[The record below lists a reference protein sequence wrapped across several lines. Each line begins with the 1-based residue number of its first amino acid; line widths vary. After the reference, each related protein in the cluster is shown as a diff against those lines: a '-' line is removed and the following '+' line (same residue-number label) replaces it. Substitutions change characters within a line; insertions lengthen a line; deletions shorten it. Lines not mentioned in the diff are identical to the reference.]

1 MIHLHFYFQPP
12 SQTQHIQH
20 TPTFS
25 WYPSSVPSPYFLL
38 PLNSIVV
45 QVRNLEIILDIFFPF
60 HPENLQSPDDSTFYL
75 LLSSSMLPCILSQ
88 STSPCNAFSHDYYKK
103 PPLYML
109 SESLVLV
116 PSNSSSRLL
125 PMCGYWNASLRLLL
139 PPFKLL
145 SQFLTL
151 DHQILDL
158 LFRLIFL
165 PCAFSRSDI
174 TYLPNAMFSKPP
186 YLYTNSL
193 LLPSPHVYSSKLN
206 SCVASQ
212 VNLSFHTSHKPPE
225 LLSLLTPDWPGP
237 FLVLV

>member
-1 MIHLHFYFQPP
+1 MIHLHLYFQPP

-125 PMCGYWNASLRLLL
+125 PMCGYWNAIWGYCSLPSSSCPSSLPWTIRSYICSSGSSFYPVLSPGQTSHTSPMLCSLSLKIFTQTLSFCHLLMYILQNSTHVLLL
-139 PPFKLL
+139 K
-145 SQFLTL
+145 
-151 DHQILDL
+151 
-158 LFRLIFL
+158 
-165 PCAFSRSDI
+165 
-174 TYLPNAMFSKPP
+174 
-186 YLYTNSL
+186 
-193 LLPSPHVYSSKLN
+193 
-206 SCVASQ
+206 
-212 VNLSFHTSHKPPE
+212 
-225 LLSLLTPDWPGP
+225 
-237 FLVLV
+237 